1 MKLHA
6 ILWDTDMRSR
16 HEGLL
21 EYAKSQKALAG
32 RDLRHDDVLCFVN
45 AKRDRVILLTGIDEK
60 NRYGVLAYY
69 RSSTGRIE
77 ERAIQY
83 IPECFSGRKIE
94 YTKALEKALIEHLPE
109 KVVKLRG

>member
-32 RDLRHDDVLCFVN
+32 REL
-45 AKRDRVILLTGIDEK
+45 KRSDGEGK
-60 NRYGVLAYY
+60 
-69 RSSTGRIE
+69 
-77 ERAIQY
+77 
-83 IPECFSGRKIE
+83 
-94 YTKALEKALIEHLPE
+94 
-109 KVVKLRG
+109 